1 MLTQTRHQLILA
13 ELEQAH
19 VVSLQDLM
27 AKLSVSESTI
37 RRDLSQLEEAG
48 RLVRVRGGAKRV
60 YHLDRESSYKE
71 KLGRNSG
78 DKALIAET
86 AAAQV
91 SAGQVIYLDAGTTTL
106 AVIPHLVGQGVTVV
120 TNGLSQA
127 DLLCDYGE
135 SVILLGGQ
143 VKPKTRA
150 VIGAQAQAQLARYRF
165 DHVFMGMNGVDA
177 EWGYTTP
184 DQEEA
189 ALKQQAMQQANQVY
203 VLADASKLG
212 RVSFCHV
219 ANVEEAILITHA
231 LTEGQRVP
239 LMQLTTVKEC

>member
-1 MLTQTRHQLILA
+1 MLTQTRHQLILS

-71 KLGRNSG
+71 KLGRNSS

-91 SAGQVIYLDAGTTTL
+91 TAGQVIY
-106 AVIPHLVGQGVTVV
+106 
-120 TNGLSQA
+120 
-127 DLLCDYGE
+127 
-135 SVILLGGQ
+135 
-143 VKPKTRA
+143 
-150 VIGAQAQAQLARYRF
+150 
-165 DHVFMGMNGVDA
+165 
-177 EWGYTTP
+177 
-184 DQEEA
+184 
-189 ALKQQAMQQANQVY
+189 
-203 VLADASKLG
+203 
-212 RVSFCHV
+212 
-219 ANVEEAILITHA
+219 
-231 LTEGQRVP
+231 
-239 LMQLTTVKEC
+239 

>member
-1 MLTQTRHQLILA
+1 M
-13 ELEQAH
+13 
-19 VVSLQDLM
+19 
-27 AKLSVSESTI
+27 
-37 RRDLSQLEEAG
+37 
-48 RLVRVRGGAKRV
+48 
-60 YHLDRESSYKE
+60 
-71 KLGRNSG
+71 
-78 DKALIAET
+78 
-86 AAAQV
+86 
-91 SAGQVIYLDAGTTTL
+91 
-106 AVIPHLVGQGVTVV
+106 V

-150 VIGAQAQAQLARYRF
+150 IIGAQAQVQLARYRF

-203 VLADASKLG
+203 VLADASKMG

-219 ANVEEAILITHA
+219 ANLEEAILITHA
-231 LTEGQRVP
+231 LTEGQRAP
-239 LMQLTTVKEC
+239 LVQVTTVKEC